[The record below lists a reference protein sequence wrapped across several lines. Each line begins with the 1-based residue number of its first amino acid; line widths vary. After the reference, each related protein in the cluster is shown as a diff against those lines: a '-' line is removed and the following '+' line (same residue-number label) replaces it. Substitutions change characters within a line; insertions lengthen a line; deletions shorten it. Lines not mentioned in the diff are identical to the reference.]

1 MTRPIHR
8 RAVLA
13 GATLAIAA
21 PGSVVASDCSVLI
34 ATCRKIRSFHKEHV
48 RLLCAESAIEDDT
61 PEHAAAMRATDAAS
75 EAFVKYADELLAK
88 PVRTWDDVVIRAELV
103 RTHGN
108 FESPPGAGDSYY
120 DDVLSGSDRESRML
134 RALLAAV
141 LKVSGIERAA
151 HV

>member
-1 MTRPIHR
+1 MKGPSR
-8 RAVLA
+8 RALLAGAAVLA
-13 GATLAIAA
+13 TSPAAALAV
-21 PGSVVASDCSVLI
+21 PSTTSLI
-34 ATCRKIRSFHKEHV
+34 ETCRKIRSFHKEHV
-48 RLLCAESAIEDDT
+48 RLLRAESAIEDDT

-75 EAFVKYADELLAK
+75 DAFVKYADELLAK